1 MGESMEPEVSWG
13 LPVLTLVWLLVLL
26 NGCEDSNDLSIKRR
40 PQIGKI
46 ASPQWLLRESFR
58 CIVGSQSAA
67 WEPQELGVV

>member
-1 MGESMEPEVSWG
+1 MEPEVSWG